1 MPVTLPWTLAQ
12 TEAPKLVLLT
22 DQFIKLF
29 IYPKR
34 FKDEIYWKITVKTAL
49 KSMTAMPVV
58 LTWTGS
64 QTEAK
69 KGSAH
74 MVLFSPKGT
83 SLKLFAIELS
93 YIMEFQNT
101 HASNL
106 GLNIGPDGNP
116 KIVCC

>member
-1 MPVTLPWTLAQ
+1 MKSIGNYGKDN
-12 TEAPKLVLLT
+12 TEMHDSNASCFNLNRVP
-22 DQFIKLF
+22 D
-29 IYPKR
+29 R
-34 FKDEIYWKITVKTAL
+34 
-49 KSMTAMPVV
+49 
-58 LTWTGS
+58 S
-64 QTEAK
+64 QK

-83 SLKLFAIELS
+83 NLKLFAIELP

>member
-1 MPVTLPWTLAQ
+1 
-12 TEAPKLVLLT
+12 
-22 DQFIKLF
+22 
-29 IYPKR
+29 
-34 FKDEIYWKITVKTAL
+34 
-49 KSMTAMPVV
+49 
-58 LTWTGS
+58 
-64 QTEAK
+64 
-69 KGSAH
+69 